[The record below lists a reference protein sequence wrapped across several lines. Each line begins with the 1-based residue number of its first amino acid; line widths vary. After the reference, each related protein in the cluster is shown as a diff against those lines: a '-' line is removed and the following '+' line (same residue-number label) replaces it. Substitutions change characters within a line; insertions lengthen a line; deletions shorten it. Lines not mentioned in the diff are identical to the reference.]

1 MDGRIADEQMT
12 ELDIFVTG
20 ISSPS
25 GGGKT
30 AVAKRV
36 SELLPDAVTLFFDD
50 YEPDTVHP
58 ASIRQWLEEGANYN
72 DWKTPKLKDDLTEL
86 KAGQA
91 IVSPVDGLTI
101 NPRMYVVF
109 DSPFGY
115 AHAETGGLIDLMV
128 FIDTPLDVAMAR
140 RLLRD
145 FSSASVDNFGTNIGR
160 LTAELIAYLDY
171 GRQAYLEMDKQIKPI
186 CDLLI
191 DGCSAVDDLAEE
203 VVRAKRTRTAE
214 PLSCENARNA
224 PRR

>member
-1 MDGRIADEQMT
+1 MDGNIADEQMKKS
-12 ELDIFVTG
+12 DIFVTG

-30 AVAKRV
+30 AVAMRV
-36 SELLPDAVTLFFDD
+36 SELLPDAVTIFFDD

-58 ASIRQWLEEGANYN
+58 ASFRRWLEECANYN
-72 DWKTPKLKDDLTEL
+72 DWKSPKLKDDLTKL
-86 KAGQA
+86 KAGQS
-91 IVSPVDGLTI
+91 IVSPVDGRTI
-101 NPRMYVVF
+101 NPRKYVIF
-109 DSPFGY
+109 DSPLGY

-145 FSSASVDNFGTNIGR
+145 YSSTSVDNSSTSIGR

-171 GRQAYLEMDKQIKPI
+171 GRQAYLEMDGQIKPT
-186 CDLLI
+186 CDLLL

-203 VVRAKRTRTAE
+203 VVRAIRARTAK
-214 PLSCENARNA
+214 LSCENARNTP
-224 PRR
+224 PR